1 MNLNLQRRRWSMT
14 AKSNPAMEGWQ
25 AKSTKIFLR
34 QVRFHAF
41 HGVLDQERRVGND
54 YVINVVAECDFTHA
68 MLTDELEDT
77 VSYADI
83 YCVVKEEMAIP
94 SKLLEHVAGRIG
106 ERLFNEF
113 PSLQSLDISIMK
125 VNPPFGADCEG
136 AGVEVHLMN
145 YKTLCQS

>member
-1 MNLNLQRRRWSMT
+1 MT
-14 AKSNPAMEGWQ
+14 VKSNLAMEGWQ

-34 QVRFHAF
+34 QLRFHAF

-54 YVINVVAECDFTHA
+54 YVINVVAECDFAHA
-68 MLTDELEDT
+68 MQTDELEDT
-77 VSYADI
+77 VNYAEI
-83 YCVVKEEMAIP
+83 YRVVKEEMAVP

-106 ERLFNEF
+106 KRLFNEF

>member
-1 MNLNLQRRRWSMT
+1 MT
-14 AKSNPAMEGWQ
+14 VKSNLAMKGWQ
-25 AKSTKIFLR
+25 AKCTKIFLR
-34 QVRFHAF
+34 QLRFHAF

-54 YVINVVAECDFTHA
+54 YVINVVAECDFAHA
-68 MLTDELEDT
+68 MQTDELEDT
-77 VSYADI
+77 VNYAEI
-83 YCVVKEEMAIP
+83 YRVVKEEMAVP

>member
-1 MNLNLQRRRWSMT
+1 MT
-14 AKSNPAMEGWQ
+14 VKSNLAMEGWQ

-34 QVRFHAF
+34 QLRFHAF

-54 YVINVVAECDFTHA
+54 YVINVVAECDFAHA
-68 MLTDELEDT
+68 MQTDELEDT
-77 VSYADI
+77 VNYAEI
-83 YCVVKEEMAIP
+83 YRVVKEEMAFP
-94 SKLLEHVAGRIG
+94 SKLLEHVVGRIG

>member
-1 MNLNLQRRRWSMT
+1 MT
-14 AKSNPAMEGWQ
+14 VKSNLAVEGWQ

-34 QVRFHAF
+34 QLRFHAF

-54 YVINVVAECDFTHA
+54 YVINVVAECDFAHA
-68 MLTDELEDT
+68 MQTDELEDT
-77 VSYADI
+77 VNYAEI
-83 YCVVKEEMAIP
+83 YRVVKEEMAVP

>member
-1 MNLNLQRRRWSMT
+1 MNLNLQRRRWIMT
-14 AKSNPAMEGWQ
+14 VKSNLAMEGWQ

-34 QVRFHAF
+34 QLRFHAF

-54 YVINVVAECDFTHA
+54 YVINVVAECDFAHA
-68 MLTDELEDT
+68 MQTDELEDT
-77 VSYADI
+77 VNYAEI
-83 YCVVKEEMAIP
+83 YRVVKEEMAFP

>member
-1 MNLNLQRRRWSMT
+1 MT
-14 AKSNPAMEGWQ
+14 VKSNLAMKGWQ

-34 QVRFHAF
+34 QLRFHAF

-54 YVINVVAECDFTHA
+54 YVINVVAECDFAHA
-68 MLTDELEDT
+68 MQTDELEDT
-77 VSYADI
+77 VNYAEI
-83 YCVVKEEMAIP
+83 YRVVKEEMAIP

>member
-1 MNLNLQRRRWSMT
+1 MT
-14 AKSNPAMEGWQ
+14 VKSNLAMEGWQ

-34 QVRFHAF
+34 QLRFHAF

-54 YVINVVAECDFTHA
+54 YVINVVAECDFAHA
-68 MLTDELEDT
+68 MQTDELEDT
-77 VSYADI
+77 VNYAEI
-83 YCVVKEEMAIP
+83 YRVVKEEMAVP

-113 PSLQSLDISIMK
+113 PFLQSLDISIMK

>member
-1 MNLNLQRRRWSMT
+1 M
-14 AKSNPAMEGWQ
+14 
-25 AKSTKIFLR
+25 
-34 QVRFHAF
+34 
-41 HGVLDQERRVGND
+41 LDQECRVGND
-54 YVINVVAECDFTHA
+54 YVINVVAECDFAHA
-68 MLTDELEDT
+68 MQTDELEDT
-77 VSYADI
+77 VNYAEI
-83 YCVVKEEMAIP
+83 YRVVKEEMAVP

>member
-1 MNLNLQRRRWSMT
+1 
-14 AKSNPAMEGWQ
+14 MEGWQ

-34 QVRFHAF
+34 QVRFHAY
-41 HGVLDQERRVGND
+41 HGVLEQERRVGND

-83 YCVVKEEMAIP
+83 YRVVKEEMAIP

-125 VNPPFGADCEG
+125 INPPFGADCEG

>member
-1 MNLNLQRRRWSMT
+1 
-14 AKSNPAMEGWQ
+14 MEGWQ

-34 QVRFHAF
+34 QVRFHAY
-41 HGVLDQERRVGND
+41 HGVLEQERRVGND

-77 VSYADI
+77 VSYAEI
-83 YCVVKEEMAIP
+83 YRVVKEEMAIP
-94 SKLLEHVAGRIG
+94 SKLLEHVAGKIG
-106 ERLFNEF
+106 ERLFTAF
-113 PSLQSLDISIMK
+113 PSIQSLDISIMK

>member
-1 MNLNLQRRRWSMT
+1 
-14 AKSNPAMEGWQ
+14 MEVWQ

-34 QVRFHAF
+34 QVRFHAY
-41 HGVLDQERRVGND
+41 HGVLEQERRVGND

-83 YCVVKEEMAIP
+83 YRVVKEEMAIP

>member
-1 MNLNLQRRRWSMT
+1 
-14 AKSNPAMEGWQ
+14 MEGWQ

-34 QVRFHAF
+34 QLRFHAF

-54 YVINVVAECDFTHA
+54 YVINVVAECDFAHA
-68 MLTDELEDT
+68 MQTDELEDT
-77 VSYADI
+77 VNYAEI
-83 YCVVKEEMAIP
+83 YRVVKEEMAVP

>member
-1 MNLNLQRRRWSMT
+1 
-14 AKSNPAMEGWQ
+14 MEGWQ

-34 QVRFHAF
+34 QVRFHAY
-41 HGVLDQERRVGND
+41 HGVLEQERRVGND
-54 YVINVVAECDFTHA
+54 YAINVVAECDFTHA

-77 VSYADI
+77 VNYAEI
-83 YCVVKEEMAIP
+83 YRVVKEEMAIP

>member
-1 MNLNLQRRRWSMT
+1 MT
-14 AKSNPAMEGWQ
+14 VKSNLAMEGWQ

-34 QVRFHAF
+34 QLRFHAF

-54 YVINVVAECDFTHA
+54 YVINVVAECDFAHA
-68 MLTDELEDT
+68 MQTDELEDT
-77 VSYADI
+77 VNYAEI
-83 YCVVKEEMAIP
+83 YRVVKEEMAVP

-145 YKTLCQS
+145 YKTLCES

>member
-1 MNLNLQRRRWSMT
+1 
-14 AKSNPAMEGWQ
+14 MEGWH
-25 AKSTKIFLR
+25 AKRTKIFLR
-34 QVRFHAF
+34 QVRFHAY
-41 HGVLDQERRVGND
+41 HGVLEQERRVGND

-83 YCVVKEEMAIP
+83 YRVVKEEMAIP
-94 SKLLEHVAGRIG
+94 CKLLEHVAGRIG

-136 AGVEVHLMN
+136 AGIEVHLMN

>member
-1 MNLNLQRRRWSMT
+1 
-14 AKSNPAMEGWQ
+14 MEGWQ

-34 QVRFHAF
+34 QVRFHAY
-41 HGVLDQERRVGND
+41 HGVLEQERRVGND

-125 VNPPFGADCEG
+125 INPPFGADCEG

>member
-1 MNLNLQRRRWSMT
+1 
-14 AKSNPAMEGWQ
+14 MEGWQ

-34 QVRFHAF
+34 QVRFHAY
-41 HGVLDQERRVGND
+41 HGVLEQERRVGND
-54 YVINVVAECDFTHA
+54 YAINVVAECDFTHA

-83 YCVVKEEMAIP
+83 YRVVKEEMAIP

-113 PSLQSLDISIMK
+113 PSIQSLDISIMK

>member
-1 MNLNLQRRRWSMT
+1 
-14 AKSNPAMEGWQ
+14 MEGWQ

-34 QVRFHAF
+34 QVRFHAY
-41 HGVLDQERRVGND
+41 HGVLEQERRVGND
-54 YVINVVAECDFTHA
+54 YAINVVAECDFAHA
-68 MLTDELEDT
+68 MQTDELEDT

-83 YCVVKEEMAIP
+83 YRVVKEEMAIP

-145 YKTLCQS
+145 YKTLC

>member
-1 MNLNLQRRRWSMT
+1 
-14 AKSNPAMEGWQ
+14 MEGWH
-25 AKSTKIFLR
+25 AKRTKIFLR
-34 QVRFHAF
+34 QVRFHAY
-41 HGVLDQERRVGND
+41 HGVLEQERRVGND
-54 YVINVVAECDFTHA
+54 YVINVVAECDFAHA
-68 MLTDELEDT
+68 MQTDELEDT
-77 VSYADI
+77 VNYAEI
-83 YCVVKEEMAIP
+83 YRVVKEEMAIP

>member
-1 MNLNLQRRRWSMT
+1 MT
-14 AKSNPAMEGWQ
+14 VKSNLAMEGWQ

-34 QVRFHAF
+34 QLRFHAF

-54 YVINVVAECDFTHA
+54 YVINVVAECDFAHA
-68 MLTDELEDT
+68 MQTDELEDT
-77 VSYADI
+77 VNYAEI
-83 YCVVKEEMAIP
+83 YRVVKEEMAFP

>member
-1 MNLNLQRRRWSMT
+1 MT
-14 AKSNPAMEGWQ
+14 VKSNLAMEGWQ

-34 QVRFHAF
+34 QLRFHAF

-77 VSYADI
+77 VNYAEI
-83 YCVVKEEMAIP
+83 YRVVKEEMAFP
-94 SKLLEHVAGRIG
+94 SKLLEHVAGKIG

-113 PSLQSLDISIMK
+113 PYLQSLDISIMK

>member
-1 MNLNLQRRRWSMT
+1 
-14 AKSNPAMEGWQ
+14 MEGWQ

-34 QVRFHAF
+34 QVRFHAY
-41 HGVLDQERRVGND
+41 HGVLEQERRVGND

-145 YKTLCQS
+145 YKTLC

>member
-1 MNLNLQRRRWSMT
+1 
-14 AKSNPAMEGWQ
+14 MEGWH
-25 AKSTKIFLR
+25 AKRTKIFLR

-83 YCVVKEEMAIP
+83 YRVVKEEMAIP

>member
-1 MNLNLQRRRWSMT
+1 MT
-14 AKSNPAMEGWQ
+14 VKSNLAMKGWQ

-34 QVRFHAF
+34 QLRFHAF

-54 YVINVVAECDFTHA
+54 YVINVVAECDFAHA
-68 MLTDELEDT
+68 MQTDELEDT
-77 VSYADI
+77 VNYAEI
-83 YCVVKEEMAIP
+83 YRVVKEEMAVP

>member
-1 MNLNLQRRRWSMT
+1 
-14 AKSNPAMEGWQ
+14 MEGWQ

-34 QVRFHAF
+34 QVRFHAY
-41 HGVLDQERRVGND
+41 HGVLEQERRVGND
-54 YVINVVAECDFTHA
+54 YAINMVAECDFAHA
-68 MLTDELEDT
+68 MQTDELEDT
-77 VSYADI
+77 VNYADI
-83 YCVVKEEMAIP
+83 YRVVKEEMAIP
-94 SKLLEHVAGRIG
+94 SKLLEHVAGKIG

>member
-1 MNLNLQRRRWSMT
+1 MT
-14 AKSNPAMEGWQ
+14 VKSNLVMEGWQ

-34 QVRFHAF
+34 QLRFHAF

-54 YVINVVAECDFTHA
+54 YVINVVAECDFAHA
-68 MLTDELEDT
+68 MQTDELEDT

-83 YCVVKEEMAIP
+83 YRVVKEDMAIP

>member
-1 MNLNLQRRRWSMT
+1 
-14 AKSNPAMEGWQ
+14 MEGWQ

>member
-1 MNLNLQRRRWSMT
+1 MT
-14 AKSNPAMEGWQ
+14 VKSNLAMEGWQ

-34 QVRFHAF
+34 QLRFHAF
-41 HGVLDQERRVGND
+41 HGVLDQECRVGND
-54 YVINVVAECDFTHA
+54 YVINVVAECNFAHA
-68 MLTDELEDT
+68 MQTDELEDT
-77 VSYADI
+77 VNYAEI
-83 YCVVKEEMAIP
+83 YRVVKEEMAVP

>member
-1 MNLNLQRRRWSMT
+1 
-14 AKSNPAMEGWQ
+14 MEGWQ

-34 QVRFHAF
+34 QVRFHAY
-41 HGVLDQERRVGND
+41 HGVLEQERRVGND

-77 VSYADI
+77 VNYAEI
-83 YCVVKEEMAIP
+83 YRVVKEEMAIP
-94 SKLLEHVAGRIG
+94 SKLLEHVAGKIG

-145 YKTLCQS
+145 YKTLC

>member
-1 MNLNLQRRRWSMT
+1 MT
-14 AKSNPAMEGWQ
+14 VKSNLAMEGWQ

-34 QVRFHAF
+34 QLRFHAF

-54 YVINVVAECDFTHA
+54 YVINVVAECDFAHA
-68 MLTDELEDT
+68 MQTDELEDT
-77 VSYADI
+77 VNYAEI
-83 YCVVKEEMAIP
+83 YRVVKEEMAVP

-113 PSLQSLDISIMK
+113 PSLQSLDISITK

>member
-1 MNLNLQRRRWSMT
+1 
-14 AKSNPAMEGWQ
+14 MEGWQ

-34 QVRFHAF
+34 QVRFHAY
-41 HGVLDQERRVGND
+41 HGVLEQERRVGND

-77 VSYADI
+77 VSYAEI
-83 YCVVKEEMAIP
+83 YRVVKEEMAIP

>member
-1 MNLNLQRRRWSMT
+1 MNLNLQRRRWIMT
-14 AKSNPAMEGWQ
+14 AKSNLAMEGWQ

-34 QVRFHAF
+34 QVRFHAY
-41 HGVLDQERRVGND
+41 HGVLEQERRVGND

-77 VSYADI
+77 VSYAEI
-83 YCVVKEEMAIP
+83 YRVVKEEMAIP

-106 ERLFNEF
+106 ERLFNKF

>member
-1 MNLNLQRRRWSMT
+1 MT
-14 AKSNPAMEGWQ
+14 VKSNLAMEGWQ
-25 AKSTKIFLR
+25 AKSTKIFL
-34 QVRFHAF
+34 QQLRFHAF

-54 YVINVVAECDFTHA
+54 YVINVVAECDFAHA
-68 MLTDELEDT
+68 MQTDELEDT
-77 VSYADI
+77 VNYAEI
-83 YCVVKEEMAIP
+83 YRVVKEEMAVP

>member
-1 MNLNLQRRRWSMT
+1 
-14 AKSNPAMEGWQ
+14 MEGWQ

-34 QVRFHAF
+34 QVRFHAY
-41 HGVLDQERRVGND
+41 HGVLEQERRVGND

-83 YCVVKEEMAIP
+83 YRVVKEEMAIP

-113 PSLQSLDISIMK
+113 PSIQSLDISIMK

>member
-1 MNLNLQRRRWSMT
+1 
-14 AKSNPAMEGWQ
+14 MEGWQ

-34 QVRFHAF
+34 QVRFHAY
-41 HGVLDQERRVGND
+41 HGVLEQERRVGND

-83 YCVVKEEMAIP
+83 YSLLKEEMAVP

>member
-1 MNLNLQRRRWSMT
+1 MT
-14 AKSNPAMEGWQ
+14 VKSNLAMEGWQ

-34 QVRFHAF
+34 QLRFHAF

-54 YVINVVAECDFTHA
+54 YVINVVAECDFAHA
-68 MLTDELEDT
+68 MQTDELEDT
-77 VSYADI
+77 VNYAEI
-83 YCVVKEEMAIP
+83 YRVVKEEMAIP

-125 VNPPFGADCEG
+125 VTPPFGADCEG

>member
-1 MNLNLQRRRWSMT
+1 MT
-14 AKSNPAMEGWQ
+14 VKSNLAMEGWQ

-34 QVRFHAF
+34 QLRFHAF

-54 YVINVVAECDFTHA
+54 YVINVVAECDFAHA
-68 MLTDELEDT
+68 MQTDELEDT
-77 VSYADI
+77 VNYAEI
-83 YCVVKEEMAIP
+83 YRVVKEEMAIP